1 MQEYICRD
9 GRMSVNGI
17 CAIDQK
23 DSSETYDTTKTIIDV
38 SKNNKTL
45 NDLADK
51 GSADYFPDLG
61 KEKNEGKFE
70 WDFDK
75 PSKVESFTKT
85 MSNSINAYNN
95 FVEENLGISSATQ
108 NTLRAVTSLG
118 AINSGGSLA
127 AVLGPF
133 ALPAIIGNSIRGKLT
148 DEDRQG
154 KDKAP
159 IDIMSF
165 DIPTYN
171 NNDNNNNNDSGP
183 TAPGAGMGEGGGY
196 ASDYGF
202 I

>member
-154 KDKAP
+154 EDKAP

-171 NNDNNNNNDSGP
+171 NNDNNNNNDTGP